1 MPFLR
6 DWETL
11 GFPTG
16 RVSIRRWLQTVSDT
30 PQQECPGQR
39 RVLPGPMLP
48 GPLLAEFGWGLGA
61 QREGCVSHQSLLAS
75 GCDLGTRLRRQPMGG
90 AVCALRPV
98 LGNGNTCLPFL
109 PPHGLLRR
117 GLVGLVRVS
126 LGGWGVEQS
135 GRSLGLHDLPEFA
148 LPAPCSP
155 WWVRGR
161 GKCHS
166 SLLSRYVLRPCLQQH
181 AAALTHVPKLHTCTH
196 AYSHRRTHVHNRIN
210 VSETEP
216 LPSTWNV
223 HWSILFCPVVLFP

>member
-61 QREGCVSHQSLLAS
+61 QREDCVSHQSLLAS

-126 LGGWGVEQS
+126 LGGGGGGAGGGGAGSGGQPGV
-135 GRSLGLHDLPEFA
+135 
-148 LPAPCSP
+148 CSP
-155 WWVRGR
+155 G
-161 GKCHS
+161 
-166 SLLSRYVLRPCLQQH
+166 
-181 AAALTHVPKLHTCTH
+181 
-196 AYSHRRTHVHNRIN
+196 
-210 VSETEP
+210 P
-216 LPSTWNV
+216 LPPWVGPGGGAGS
-223 HWSILFCPVVLFP
+223 F

>member
-126 LGGWGVEQS
+126 LGGGGWSRVGGV
-135 GRSLGLHDLPEFA
+135 
-148 LPAPCSP
+148 
-155 WWVRGR
+155 WVYTTPQ
-161 GKCHS
+161 
-166 SLLSRYVLRPCLQQH
+166 SLLSRPPAHLGGSVGEGS
-181 AAALTHVPKLHTCTH
+181 V
-196 AYSHRRTHVHNRIN
+196 
-210 VSETEP
+210 
-216 LPSTWNV
+216 
-223 HWSILFCPVVLFP
+223 ILAC